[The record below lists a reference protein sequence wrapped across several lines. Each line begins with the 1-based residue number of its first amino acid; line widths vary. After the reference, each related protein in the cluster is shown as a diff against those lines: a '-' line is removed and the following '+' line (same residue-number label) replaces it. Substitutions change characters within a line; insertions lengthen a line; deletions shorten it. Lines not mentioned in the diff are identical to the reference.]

1 MASTFVQP
9 NALTAPLEALSLRD
23 AEEWSRRGDAEAEL
37 REILRDEQAST
48 DTAVKTRL
56 KQKIAAFRQDE
67 ARLQDDYKLARLK
80 AEKAWVDCHAEKHQ
94 CPSAP
99 RP

>member
-1 MASTFVQP
+1 MLIVS
-9 NALTAPLEALSLRD
+9 LEALSLRD
-23 AEEWSRRGDAEAEL
+23 AEEWSRRRDAEAEL
-37 REILRDEQAST
+37 RQMVQDEQTSTEIL
-48 DTAVKTRL
+48 VKTRL
-56 KQKIAAFRQDE
+56 QQEIAAFRQDE

-94 CPSAP
+94 CPSAS